1 MADIT
6 KTDLNNL
13 KKEILSQI
21 KDMVEKE
28 VKSQNKNIDNEKAMK
43 EIAAK
48 ALVNFTKALYNKS
61 SFWSSD
67 VKQ

>member
-1 MADIT
+1 
-6 KTDLNNL
+6 
-13 KKEILSQI
+13 
-21 KDMVEKE
+21 MVEKE

-61 SFWSSD
+61 SFWVND
-67 VKQ
+67 VK